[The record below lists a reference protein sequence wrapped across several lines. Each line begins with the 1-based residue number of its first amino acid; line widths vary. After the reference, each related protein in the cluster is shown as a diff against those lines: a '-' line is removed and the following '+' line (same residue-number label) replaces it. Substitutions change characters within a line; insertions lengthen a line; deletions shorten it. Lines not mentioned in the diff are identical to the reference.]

1 MKSKTIHCNIV
12 SFCWNNASQHHS
24 ALVATTDGQIWNI
37 PLSHPTSP
45 DPSINPS
52 TTASSSIDRDPLNTP
67 IKIEDSDEEV
77 EEVELWNDE
86 DGLLDSA
93 DVLDSLSP
101 AKRPRIESP
110 PEIAASARGAINPPT
125 KVKPI
130 EHFVGQEDGVTKIVT
145 ALNGLLIFRRNKDPV
160 LWSSQHG
167 FRPGTPVVKTVIV
180 DANRADTTCH
190 VVDGQSHQQIFYGT
204 NLGEIYHS
212 QPGKDEGA
220 IDVQKLNTRMQGAI
234 SSLVTS
240 LHGGNTQA
248 KILTA
253 ISSIGDIVTI
263 GLEPSTKTSEHAIV
277 KMTIGAPVRS
287 AFLANDHVY
296 FLTTESRILRA
307 PYSSLDSGKTDDL
320 ELLDLPLLHAFVP
333 VPYNAD
339 STEVCGFYGLNHEGQ
354 VLWFQADLSNIGRSK
369 AASDARDNV
378 SEAIRE
384 LDKLSERVRQLELE
398 SQVGSTIL
406 KERDKRE
413 EEEEN
418 GGLALNLS
426 TSPKTCPHMPES
438 TSTQNSD
445 VTSSLEGLSPQAP
458 WAQDIEI
465 DMQSFSLP
473 LTITLGLQFDDF
485 SKTSKDNR
493 LRGYFPVESLD
504 LDVIHF
510 SEPVR
515 DRVKQNPAYYT
526 QALAVLRDVRKSEGD
541 PGKLIERLP
550 ISTHKQE
557 KGREECKECARMPI
571 RPLVFDIDTMEIKIA
586 QCLPALL
593 GDGVSH
599 DRVKNLVHSSN
610 RASLSIPDE
619 CLPMIKPTRLIRK
632 PPVLTQCDASLVWLM
647 LEVKESTGS
656 IVQVSINIRG
666 VDHTRVLAVYH
677 ALEKRV
683 FELFG

>member
-1 MKSKTIHCNIV
+1 MKSKTIHCNID
-12 SFCWNNASQHHS
+12 H
-24 ALVATTDGQIWNI
+24 
-37 PLSHPTSP
+37 
-45 DPSINPS
+45 
-52 TTASSSIDRDPLNTP
+52 DPLNTP

-101 AKRPRIESP
+101 AKRPRIGSP
-110 PEIAASARGAINPPT
+110 PEIAASARGTINPPT
-125 KVKPI
+125 K
-130 EHFVGQEDGVTKIVT
+130 DGVTKIVT
-145 ALNGLLIFRRNKDPV
+145 ALNGLLIFRRNKDLV

-167 FRPGTPVVKTVIV
+167 FRPGTPVAKTVIV

-190 VVDGQSHQQIFYGT
+190 VVNGESQQQIFYGT

-220 IDVQKLNTRMQGAI
+220 IEVQKLNTRMQGAI

-240 LHGGNTQA
+240 PREGNTQA
-248 KILTA
+248 KVITA

-296 FLTTESRILRA
+296 FLTAESRILRA

-333 VPYNAD
+333 VPYNTN

-354 VLWFQADLSNIGRSK
+354 VLRFQADLSNIGRSK
-369 AASDARDNV
+369 AASDARNNV

-398 SQVGSTIL
+398 SQSILSQSDNESVAHAQSSSYTPIKTTFSTFVQTVAA
-406 KERDKRE
+406 RF
-413 EEEEN
+413 N
-418 GGLALNLS
+418 GQRRYFVRLTIESTLNIDWSKGWSVALNLS
-426 TSPKTCPHMPES
+426 TNPKTCLHMSEP

-458 WAQDIEI
+458 WTQDIEI
-465 DMQSFSLP
+465 DMQNFSLP

-485 SKTSKDNR
+485 SKTSKDNK

-526 QALAVLRDVRKSEGD
+526 QALAALRDVRKSESDSGN
-541 PGKLIERLP
+541 LIERLP
-550 ISTHKQE
+550 TSAHKQE
-557 KGREECKECARMPI
+557 REREECKECARVAI
-571 RPLVFDIDTMEIKIA
+571 KPLVFDIDTTEIKVA

-599 DRVKNLVHSSN
+599 DRVKTLVHSSN

-632 PPVLTQCDASLVWLM
+632 APALTQCDASLVWLM

-656 IVQVSINIRG
+656 VVQASIDIRG

-677 ALEKRV
+677 ALEKRI